1 MSTTPDTS
9 LRRGDVVEI
18 QGPSGSG
25 KTQLLYFIVM
35 TTLLPF
41 DLPLEYRRRVSL
53 TKPSQAAFKPQN
65 LLIGGRG
72 KPVVLCDCDSRWSLS
87 RLHAMIVCY
96 LQGRLKQAP
105 FKISNASTYEIRP
118 SLEQVA
124 ENTLCRLHVFRPAST
139 IALAATLRCLPSY
152 HARRM
157 KAEDIFMLIIDPV
170 NPLYWHDRWAVEA
183 VDANQPRPEARPP
196 LQAMILA
203 LQKLLSVY
211 KPITFLTNHALIPLT
226 HTSAF
231 YKQHLPP
238 PYPGPFETNAHTRPN
253 ASPLSL
259 THHITLPLPRIATYS
274 VSMTFEAACSDTERL
289 EMVEKCDV
297 VGFLR
302 TPPGEFPETTVGR
315 FHFGIEANGL
325 RT

>member
-1 MSTTPDTS
+1 
-9 LRRGDVVEI
+9 
-18 QGPSGSG
+18 
-25 KTQLLYFIVM
+25 M

-53 TKPSQAAFKPQN
+53 TKPTQVAFKKQN

-72 KPVVLCDCDSRWSLS
+72 KSVVLCDCDGRWSLS
-87 RLHAMIVCY
+87 RLHSMILCY

-105 FKISNASTYEIRP
+105 FKISNASTFEIRP
-118 SLEQVA
+118 SLDQIA
-124 ENTLCRLHVFRPAST
+124 ANTLRHLHVFRPAST

-157 KAEDIFMLIIDPV
+157 RDEDIYMLIIDPI
-170 NPLYWHDRWAVEA
+170 NPLYWHDRWAVEVA
-183 VDANQPRPEARPP
+183 DANQPRSAARPP
-196 LQAMILA
+196 QQAMISA
-203 LQKLLSVY
+203 LRKLVSEY
-211 KPITFLTNHALIPLT
+211 KPITFLTNHALVPLT

-238 PYPGPFETNAHTRPN
+238 PYPDPFETNAHTRPKVC
-253 ASPLSL
+253 SLSL
-259 THHITLPLPRIATYS
+259 THHITLPLPRLATYS
-274 VSMTFEAACSDTERL
+274 ASMTFEAACSDGERR
-289 EMVEKCDV
+289 EMVERCDI

-302 TPPGEFPETTVGR
+302 TPPGEFPETKIGR
-315 FHFGIEANGL
+315 FHFGIETSGL